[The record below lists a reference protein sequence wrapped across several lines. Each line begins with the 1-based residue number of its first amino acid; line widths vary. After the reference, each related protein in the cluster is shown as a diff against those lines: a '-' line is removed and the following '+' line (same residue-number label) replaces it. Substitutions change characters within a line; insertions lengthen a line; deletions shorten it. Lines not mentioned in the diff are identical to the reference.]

1 MADELP
7 GGWLPPKPPEA
18 PQPPPQR
25 PVFVTER
32 PQRPPANGLSIAA
45 LVCSIASLALLALSL
60 GLSFFFSL
68 VLGIA
73 GWVCAA
79 RSGQSGGGKTL
90 AMVAV
95 GLSVV
100 AALVWL
106 ALFLAG
112 FTPEELQRELEDYLE
127 RQRQSS

>member
-7 GGWLPPKPPEA
+7 GGWLPPKPPQP
-18 PQPPPQR
+18 PQPQPQR

-32 PQRPPANGLSIAA
+32 PQRPPANGLTIAA

-60 GLSFFFSL
+60 GISFFFSL

-79 RSGQSGGGKTL
+79 RSGQSGGGRTL
-90 AMVAV
+90 AIVAV
-95 GLSVV
+95 VLSVV

-106 ALFLAG
+106 ALFVAG